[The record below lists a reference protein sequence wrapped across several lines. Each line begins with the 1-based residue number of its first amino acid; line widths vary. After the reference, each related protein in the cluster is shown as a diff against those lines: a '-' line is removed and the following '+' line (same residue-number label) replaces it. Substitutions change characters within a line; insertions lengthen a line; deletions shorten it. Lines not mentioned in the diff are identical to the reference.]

1 MTLARSQLICPAST
15 PYYHCIGRCVR
26 RAFLCGE
33 DTLTGKDYSHR
44 KGWILARLALLAEVF
59 TIELFAYA
67 VMSNHYHLVVNINQN
82 KALSLTHHEVISRWS
97 RLFRVPAVVERW
109 QQGLA
114 QEGETEVAE
123 KLVTLWRQRLAD
135 VSWYMRCLNEYIA
148 REANLEDGCKGRFW
162 EGRFKSQAILDD
174 KGLLACMVYVDLNP
188 LRACLVSAPEESADV
203 SIHQRLAEYKQLAGT
218 NGTATEP
225 EANHPWL
232 LPFATATAQSE
243 PISVPCTFNDYLQ
256 LLDWTGRARRE
267 DKRGAIATDIPPIMS
282 RLGIDS
288 RSFLSQLARN
298 QLSRGSVIG
307 LATGAAD
314 HAKLTHR
321 QNVRGSLLRPT
332 APQ

>member
-33 DTLTGKDYSHR
+33 DTLTGKNYSHR

-97 RLFRVPAVVERW
+97 RLFRVPAMVERW
-109 QQGLA
+109 QQGNA

-123 KLVTLWRQRLAD
+123 KLVALWRQRLAD

-148 REANLEDGCKGRFW
+148 REANREDGCKGRFW
-162 EGRFKSQAILDD
+162 EGRFKSQAILDEP
-174 KGLLACMVYVDLNP
+174 GLMACMVYVDLNP

-203 SIHQRLAEYKQLAGT
+203 SIHQRLEEYKQLAGT

-225 EANHPWL
+225 EANYPWL

-256 LLDWTGRARRE
+256 LLDWTGRAKRE
-267 DKRGAIATDIPPIMS
+267 DKRGAIAADVPPILS
-282 RLGIDS
+282 RLGIE
-288 RSFLSQLARN
+288 RGSFLSNLALK
-298 QLSRGSVIG
+298 QLSRGTVIG
-307 LATGAAD
+307 LVSGASAF
-314 HAKLTHR
+314 ARLTSR
-321 QNVRGSLLRPT
+321 QSVRGSLLRPS
-332 APQ
+332 